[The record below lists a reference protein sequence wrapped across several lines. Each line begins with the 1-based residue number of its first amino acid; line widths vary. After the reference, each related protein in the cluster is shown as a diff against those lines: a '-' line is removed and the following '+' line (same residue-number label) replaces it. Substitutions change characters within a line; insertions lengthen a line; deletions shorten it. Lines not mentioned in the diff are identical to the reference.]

1 MFVKLN
7 DETFVKVGDIRR
19 ITVNRNEINSQEI
32 FFINYEL
39 YDDTVTSG
47 PFDTMKDVEKEI
59 ERVNK
64 ESEKIY

>member
-19 ITVNRNEINSQEI
+19 ITVNRNEINNQEI

-39 YDDTVTSG
+39 YDNTVTSG
-47 PFDTMKDVEKEI
+47 PFDTLKDVEKEI
-59 ERVNK
+59 ERINK
-64 ESEKIY
+64 ELEKRY

>member
-7 DETFVKVGDIRR
+7 DETFVRVGDIRR

-39 YDDTVTSG
+39 YDNTVTSG

-59 ERVNK
+59 EKINK
-64 ESEKIY
+64 ELEKRY

>member
-7 DETFVKVGDIRR
+7 DETFVRVGDIRR

-39 YDDTVTSG
+39 YDNTVTSG

-59 ERVNK
+59 ERINK
-64 ESEKIY
+64 ELEKRY

>member
-39 YDDTVTSG
+39 YDNTVTSG

-59 ERVNK
+59 ERINK
-64 ESEKIY
+64 ELEKRY

>member
-1 MFVKLN
+1 MFIKLN

-32 FFINYEL
+32 FFMNYEL

-59 ERVNK
+59 ERINK
-64 ESEKIY
+64 ELEKRY